1 MDSCDVFV
9 IGGTPA
15 RHLASSGKCVLLLE
29 RGDWLLG
36 KPPLAPARRRDRG
49 DQVCPSGRCLPVRH
63 GSGHLG
69 VEHRLTGAQVR
80 QPLRRG
86 HERLLAERQELRGV

>member
-36 KPPLAPARRRDRG
+36 SRRPGVRIRLVPAGSARTRSPRR
-49 DQVCPSGRCLPVRH
+49 
-63 GSGHLG
+63 
-69 VEHRLTGAQVR
+69 
-80 QPLRRG
+80 
-86 HERLLAERQELRGV
+86 